1 MIIINNFD
9 IIEKVVINNNNLE
22 QVCFEIN
29 SDKLKSKKIIPKDIF
44 SSNEIPFIEI
54 PLFYSCKN
62 EIPPFHSSLDETILE
77 CKIGYIDKNTN
88 KQNYSKIKIRHIE
101 IESVKV
107 KVKGLYKSDFDI
119 EKNWCLNNVSFKY
132 EIKIKIIDFNKKSLT
147 YTFNKETVVEKKQ
160 SWRSNFSS
168 SVSYPSNA
176 IRCLIK
182 DIIPI
187 LNEYVDAHNPI
198 EHINFSY
205 IECIFNNKSR
215 VHPFEFTDALNIIY
229 GIKFNEN
236 CIELGNGLEPY
247 MNNYVASLI
256 ASIMGCDFKYDCQLN
271 IYTTLIPN
279 IPKEIFIPKE
289 TYIKCLLYLGL
300 YANYD
305 KNMAKKNFL
314 ILPYKKI
321 DFNNIVHVSPD
332 RKFQEVFDFIL
343 NMEAT
348 NIQEGRYRVG
358 RDDSEWKEATF
369 ILPDKNITEINKDK
383 LVEKINKIL
392 DIKLEY
398 TTTEKFCLPWERN
411 DEKVFYY
418 HEIYDYEHFWGMAC
432 ASHDINSTELRKN
445 SFFKLLDDFV
455 KHFLYINRKWCYQ
468 TRLWKYGYNS
478 LGGGSDKYNY
488 DLHFY

>member
-9 IIEKVVINNNNLE
+9 IIEQVVINNNTLE

-62 EIPPFHSSLDETILE
+62 EIPPFHSSLDETIVE

-119 EKNWCLNNVSFKY
+119 EKNWCLNNVSFTY
-132 EIKIKIIDFNKKSLT
+132 EIKIKIIDSNKKNLT
-147 YTFNKETVVEKKQ
+147 YILNKETVV
-160 SWRSNFSS
+160 SIGPGWSLNLLSS
-168 SVSYPSNA
+168 ISYPSDA
-176 IRCLIK
+176 IWCLIN

-343 NMEAT
+343 NMET
-348 NIQEGRYRVG
+348 THIHKGQYRVG
-358 RDDSEWKEATF
+358 RDDREWKEATF

-398 TTTEKFCLPWERN
+398 TTTEKLDLPYKRN
-411 DEKVFYY
+411 EENIFYY
-418 HEIYDYEHFWGMAC
+418 HEYYDYEYVAGLAC
-432 ASHDINSTELRKN
+432 SSFDINSTELRKN

-468 TRLWKYGYNS
+468 TRVWQYGYGS
-478 LGGGSDKYNY
+478 LEGSDKYYY